1 MALPP
6 NVRGRLNSVRAW
18 INGYTALFHGP
29 DLENAREALERLV
42 KESHHSPEAD
52 AAAEEIAKA
61 IVAIAAAARQ
71 PDAVG
76 VGAAKKAAIAAVDRL
91 EALLSR

>member
-6 NVRGRLNSVRAW
+6 NVRRRLNSVRAW

-29 DLENAREALERLV
+29 DLDNAREALERLV
-42 KESHHSPEAD
+42 KEIVRTPEVD
-52 AAAEEIAKA
+52 AGVEEVAKA

-71 PDAVG
+71 PDATG
-76 VGAAKKAAIAAVDRL
+76 VGAAKKAAITAVDRL